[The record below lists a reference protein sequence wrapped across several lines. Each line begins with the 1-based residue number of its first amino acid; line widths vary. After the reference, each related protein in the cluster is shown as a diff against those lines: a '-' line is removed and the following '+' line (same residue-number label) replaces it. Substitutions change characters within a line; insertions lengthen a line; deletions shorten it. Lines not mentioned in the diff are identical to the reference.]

1 VSRVLAAA
9 LLALALTAA
18 IAQPLVIQ
26 SPEGRVSLLEL
37 YTSEGCSSCPPADR
51 WLSTL
56 RDDPRLWRL
65 VVPVAFHVDYWDY
78 LGWRDRF
85 ADPAHAE
92 RQRTLAGQ
100 GLLSIVYTPGL
111 VLDGKEWRA
120 WHRWRRLQLEA
131 PRPRSGRLRLEIER
145 NTVRASFRP
154 ADPPRSALELH
165 IALLG
170 FGLETAVE
178 AGENRGRALAHDFVA
193 LGHEVLPMH
202 LQNGEWR
209 AIARLAD
216 PGQGP
221 ARLATAAWISRD
233 GDERPL
239 QATGGWL
246 P

>member
-100 GLLSIVYTPGL
+100 GLLSTVYTPGL

-120 WHRWRRLQLEA
+120 CTVGGGCSWRRH
-131 PRPRSGRLRLEIER
+131 G
-145 NTVRASFRP
+145 
-154 ADPPRSALELH
+154 
-165 IALLG
+165 
-170 FGLETAVE
+170 
-178 AGENRGRALAHDFVA
+178 RGRAGFD
-193 LGHEVLPMH
+193 
-202 LQNGEWR
+202 
-209 AIARLAD
+209 
-216 PGQGP
+216 
-221 ARLATAAWISRD
+221 SR
-233 GDERPL
+233 
-239 QATGGWL
+239 
-246 P
+246 